1 MNGEDRAAVKQILH
15 AIEGGTL
22 PPEKIQKRLMDIIQK
37 ESEKTNEPANE
48 EIISACLDLMERLQG
63 RLHEDEPKR
72 IIALKQRIAEAIE
85 EKAQNKKHR
94 QKGFRAVTAIAA
106 AVVLL
111 LAGLS
116 FSLRLTWIKGKSTP
130 DGQQHVIMG
139 HEITADAV
147 AKAIAEHG
155 ASSQMFIEDFSRILE
170 LTQLNLFIPEKL
182 GDKWVA
188 SSGHIDYLRGYI
200 KISLR
205 YENNDAPAE
214 SIVCSVC
221 LYSDVENAYFSFEQS
236 KEGKIIAIGDTEI
249 YVSKNMERA
258 TACWYDQNT
267 CFWLSGDITETE
279 AAEMIY
285 ALIGGVKHQE

>member
-1 MNGEDRAAVKQILH
+1 MNGEGRAAVKQILH

-22 PPEKIQKRLMDIIQK
+22 PPEEIQKRLMDIIQK

-63 RLHEDEPKR
+63 RLHEDEPER
-72 IIALKQRIAEAIE
+72 IIAMKQRIAEAIE

-116 FSLRLTWIKGKSTP
+116 FSLRLTWMKGKSTP

-147 AKAIAEHG
+147 AKRIAEHG
-155 ASSQMFIEDFSRILE
+155 ASGQMFIEDFSRILE

-182 GDKWVA
+182 G
-188 SSGHIDYLRGYI
+188 
-200 KISLR
+200 
-205 YENNDAPAE
+205 
-214 SIVCSVC
+214 
-221 LYSDVENAYFSFEQS
+221 QQ
-236 KEGKIIAIGDTEI
+236 
-249 YVSKNMERA
+249 
-258 TACWYDQNT
+258 QN
-267 CFWLSGDITETE
+267 S
-279 AAEMIY
+279 
-285 ALIGGVKHQE
+285 